1 MLEWRLYLKAELPD
15 EPLRIAKQSHWGQD
29 QLAKVSILT
38 HTENQAD
45 HETGRPAL
53 YDNGIDTEYTPNQTH
68 ILTLKPSSPQNI
80 SYPTGNFYLVRTLQG
95 ETAELVVLL
104 LLHQFDGY
112 DRKQNRTSRVEPHP
126 CPLNQMWQEATPVGP
141 FRFIPIQY
149 SETMIVLRSSTL
161 AVGL

>member
-53 YDNGIDTEYTPNQTH
+53 YDNGIDTVYTHSIGIQKGQIQSQRHAEPDTH
-68 ILTLKPSSPQNI
+68 
-80 SYPTGNFYLVRTLQG
+80 
-95 ETAELVVLL
+95 
-104 LLHQFDGY
+104 FD
-112 DRKQNRTSRVEPHP
+112 P
-126 CPLNQMWQEATPVGP
+126 
-141 FRFIPIQY
+141 
-149 SETMIVLRSSTL
+149 
-161 AVGL
+161 